1 MSVLRASPVSLRQSL
16 ELVETLKRAGLD
28 FVPMPVRNP
37 EDKQR
42 LLLESIALTQD
53 LIRLAEGR
61 DDEVESLGMYA
72 GRAQVK
78 YQGREYIVDLEEVVY
93 EKETKTLRLIEP
105 ALTRIRNQF
114 RKDTEGE

>member
-1 MSVLRASPVSLRQSL
+1 MSVLRGSPVSLRQSL

-72 GRAQVK
+72 GRPQIK
-78 YQGREYIVDLEEVVY
+78 YQGREYIVELEEVSFD
-93 EKETKTLRLIEP
+93 KETNTLRLVEP
-105 ALTRIRNQF
+105 ALSRIRTQF
-114 RKDTEGE
+114 IKDTKGD